1 MKLELDEILLEAA
14 KQNDIDS
21 IRLILKPFYEELLN
35 LYEND
40 LLATSEDY
48 SSGSDTYG
56 YENLDSIKSTL
67 CYIYGKWN
75 AAFRVRW
82 LIELI
87 NPEYKLWDGTLH

>member
-40 LLATSEDY
+40 LLLSSEDY
-48 SSGSDTYG
+48 SS
-56 YENLDSIKSTL
+56 LP
-67 CYIYGKWN
+67 C
-75 AAFRVRW
+75 
-82 LIELI
+82 LIDLSNI
-87 NPEYKLWDGTLH
+87 